1 MNYIQILATIT
12 LALFFIKVL
21 KDASYFLWLCQT
33 KEYRIDRTK
42 SHLKES
48 LKVNVSDAL
57 VALGVLALLG
67 IFFPSTASFMLI
79 FIAIFLGLLSPLY
92 FLYSFFQLIIDI
104 KKHSLK
110 RPKPTSKILLIIF
123 FYFILYS
130 GFIILI
136 TAETLRRISIIYT
149 TDFFIFF
156 SLYLLILDLLV
167 PLFVLLAI
175 MLVTPISNFQKRKII
190 KKAMLKMQAMEKVKT
205 IGITGSFGKTSTKE
219 FLYAILSSKYKVIK
233 TEGNNNTAMGVANT
247 VLKHADDS
255 FDYFICEM
263 GAYKIGEIK
272 EISDIAR
279 PFAGIIT
286 GINEQHIDLFG
297 SLQNIKKAKFEL
309 VQALPEDGFAVINK
323 QAQEMAPKLEYKVKD
338 VAIFS
343 RDTVKD
349 IKVQPDYI
357 EFEYKEIVFR
367 INILGKHYIENL
379 LAAIITAEKL
389 GMSLEDI
396 QKAVSGIEIKSDY
409 LMQKLQGPNGSI
421 FIDDSYSANPS
432 GVIAALEYLEDAY
445 PKYKKIFVFPGI
457 IELGKNSEKI
467 HGKLW
472 KKADDICSLVYVT
485 HKKDPAITKKYNK
498 SRFVFNKD
506 FDKIKADL
514 EKHLDGNTVVL
525 FESRGAGVVMKK
537 LLK

>member
-1 MNYIQILATIT
+1 MNYIQLLAAIT

-48 LKVNVSDAL
+48 FKVNVSDAL
-57 VALGVLALLG
+57 VALGIFVLLR
-67 IFFPSTASFMLI
+67 IFFPNTASFMLI

-92 FLYSFFQLIIDI
+92 FLYSFLQLIKNI
-104 KKHSLK
+104 KKHSFK
-110 RPKPTSKILLIIF
+110 RPKPTSKILLIII

-136 TAETLRRISIIYT
+136 TAEILRKISVIYT

-175 MLVTPISNFQKRKII
+175 WLVTPISNFQKKRII
-190 KKAMLKMQAMEKVKT
+190 ARAMAKMQSMKKVKT

-219 FLYAILSSKYKVIK
+219 FLYAILSQKYKVIK
-233 TEGNNNTAMGVANT
+233 TKGNNNTAMGVANT
-247 VLKHADDS
+247 VLKNMDDKY
-255 FDYFICEM
+255 DYFICEM

-272 EISDIAR
+272 EISNIAR

-297 SLQNIKKAKFEL
+297 SIQNTKKAKFEL
-309 VQALPEDGFAVINK
+309 IQNLPEDGFAVINEK
-323 QAQEMAPKLEYKVKD
+323 AA
-338 VAIFS
+338 AIKPEI
-343 RDTVKD
+343 RYTVKD
-349 IKVQPDYI
+349 AGFFSDKSAENVQAYPDHVEFDYEGTAFKV
-357 EFEYKEIVFR
+357 
-367 INILGKHYIENL
+367 NILGKHYIENL
-379 LAAIITAEKL
+379 MAAIMAAEKL
-389 GMSLEDI
+389 GMAIEEIRDCVGKIDI
-396 QKAVSGIEIKSDY
+396 ESNYFMRRID
-409 LMQKLQGPNGSI
+409 GPNGSI

-445 PKYKKIFVFPGI
+445 PDRKKVFVFPGI
-457 IELGKNSEKI
+457 IELGKESEKI
-467 HGKLW
+467 HEKIW
-472 KKADDICSLVYVT
+472 QKAEDVCSLIYVT
-485 HKKDPAITKKYNK
+485 HKKDSALAKKYTK
-498 SRFVFNKD
+498 SRFVFNRD
-506 FDKIKADL
+506 FDKIKEDL
-514 EKHLDGNTVVL
+514 EKHLDKNTVVL

-537 LLK
+537 MLK